1 MSEDRQQDLL
11 SALVILRPAGEEP
24 TMDGLTADC
33 VHRFVPSP
41 DVVRTVSRWFTARG
55 FEVGDA
61 VGISFALTGPRSL
74 FADTFG
80 PPEGAPRPEARNAD
94 ASDRL
99 DADAPDADAPHALD
113 ADALPGDVARYISE
127 ITFAAPPDF
136 GPPHP

>member
-24 TMDGLTADC
+24 TMDALTADR
-33 VHRFVPSP
+33 VHRLVPSP
-41 DVVRTVSRWFTARG
+41 DVVRTVNRWFTARG

-80 PPEGAPRPEARNAD
+80 LREGAPRPEARNAD
-94 ASDRL
+94 A
-99 DADAPDADAPHALD
+99 PDADAPYTLN

-127 ITFAAPPDF
+127 ITFPAPPDF